1 MTNNFKMIAV
11 IIFGISV
18 LIIFQIKHSDH
29 NLNKT
34 ISACIVAQKQTSKSF
49 DIEQAKKFC
58 TKEIRKNIKRDE

>member
-1 MTNNFKMIAV
+1 MNNNLKMAAL
-11 IIFGISV
+11 IIFGVIV
-18 LIIFQIKHSDH
+18 LYIFQTKYSDH

-58 TKEIRKNIKRDE
+58 TKEIRKNIKGDE

>member
-49 DIEQAKKFC
+49 DLKQTKKFC
-58 TKEIRKNIKRDE
+58 EEEIKKSLKD